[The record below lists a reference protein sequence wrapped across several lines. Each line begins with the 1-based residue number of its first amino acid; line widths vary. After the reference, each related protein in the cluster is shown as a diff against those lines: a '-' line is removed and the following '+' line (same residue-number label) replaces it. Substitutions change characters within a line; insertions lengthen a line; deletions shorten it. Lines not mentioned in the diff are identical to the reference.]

1 MALFYNHI
9 KGFMETSGSVNYTE
23 IKFAQSG
30 TRPSLNTYVDENN
43 PTPLGEIVTTEGNN
57 QTFKQCIVIPKMSW
71 DGTKYTATYDTS
83 TSKLTLKLPPVI
95 DTANFSIK
103 NSNVDILQYNTDS
116 SNGKLSSSLPFITTS
131 SITAK
136 YFNATSDIRAKE
148 NIQVFNQSALNLI
161 NNLNTYTFNYKGSD
175 ELSYGIM
182 AQDIQDYQ
190 INGFNFIENAAATGE
205 NGDFM
210 SVRESKLVYLLIEGI
225 KEQQKQINQLKQ
237 EIDQLKSLR

>member
-9 KGFMETSGSVNYTE
+9 KGFMETSGSINYTE

-30 TRPSLNTYVDENN
+30 NRPSINTYVDENN
-43 PTPLGEIVTTEGNN
+43 PTSLGEIITTKGSN
-57 QTFKQCIVIPKMSW
+57 QTFEQCIIIPQMSW
-71 DGTKYTATYDTS
+71 DGNKYTAKYDTS
-83 TSKLTLKLPPVI
+83 TAKLTLKLPVI
-95 DTANFSIK
+95 DTADFSIK
-103 NSNVDILQYNTDS
+103 NNSVDILQYNTTNSTD
-116 SNGKLSSSLPFITTS
+116 KLSTSLPFISTS
-131 SITAK
+131 SIAAK

-190 INGFNFIENAAATGE
+190 INGFGFVENAAATGE
-205 NGDFM
+205 NDDFM
-210 SVRESKLVYLLIEGI
+210 SVRESKLVYLLIEGM

-237 EIDQLKSLR
+237 EIDQIKSLR